1 MKKIIKDILILCVI
15 TIICGG
21 LLGYVYQ
28 ITKNPIQH
36 QLQQSKQYAYLKV
49 MKEATSFKTYKE
61 NDIKKLSKK
70 LKGDYGKNGLE
81 IENAL
86 KAYHQKQTIGY
97 IIQVVDHDGF
107 GGDIELIVGINLQK
121 ELLYSSSKNFVCI
134 SSASSKARIVLS
146 CMPSLTCLFCS
157 I

>member
-1 MKKIIKDILILCVI
+1 MFNNHFISVICKLKLNTPFRFSCLLCLQMKKIIKDILILCVI

-36 QLQQSKQYAYLKV
+36 QSQQSKQDAYLKV
-49 MKEATSFKTYKE
+49 MKEATSFKAYKE

-86 KAYHQKQTIGY
+86 KAYI
-97 IIQVVDHDGF
+97 
-107 GGDIELIVGINLQK
+107 
-121 ELLYSSSKNFVCI
+121 
-134 SSASSKARIVLS
+134 
-146 CMPSLTCLFCS
+146 
-157 I
+157 

>member
-36 QLQQSKQYAYLKV
+36 QLQQSKQDAYLKV

-81 IENAL
+81 IENAC
-86 KAYHQKQTIGY
+86 
-97 IIQVVDHDGF
+97 
-107 GGDIELIVGINLQK
+107 
-121 ELLYSSSKNFVCI
+121 LLYTS
-134 SSASSKARIVLS
+134 
-146 CMPSLTCLFCS
+146 
-157 I
+157 

>member
-21 LLGYVYQ
+21 FLGYVYQ

-61 NDIKKLSKK
+61 MISKNYLK
-70 LKGDYGKNGLE
+70 SLKGIMVKTV
-81 IENAL
+81 L
-86 KAYHQKQTIGY
+86 K
-97 IIQVVDHDGF
+97 
-107 GGDIELIVGINLQK
+107 
-121 ELLYSSSKNFVCI
+121 
-134 SSASSKARIVLS
+134 
-146 CMPSLTCLFCS
+146 
-157 I
+157 

>member
-36 QLQQSKQYAYLKV
+36 QLQQSKQDAYLKV

-61 NDIKKLSKK
+61 NSMRRARHKASRQHHDVVLSKRS
-70 LKGDYGKNGLE
+70 
-81 IENAL
+81 
-86 KAYHQKQTIGY
+86 T
-97 IIQVVDHDGF
+97 
-107 GGDIELIVGINLQK
+107 
-121 ELLYSSSKNFVCI
+121 
-134 SSASSKARIVLS
+134 
-146 CMPSLTCLFCS
+146 
-157 I
+157 